1 MLFEKEGALGLSLEP
16 VTKPRE
22 PGVKLKAVKDGS
34 PAVVLDRPSC
44 CTTLEPGALLVALQE
59 GGKAAVGLREMPYA
73 GVIGQLKA
81 CGRPLTLHFE
91 TVTSGAGVA
100 KAPAGRPPAAGAPPP
115 GVAPSTSI
123 ATVDTPRK
131 GTETHDVTITAPG
144 ALGIV
149 WKKVETSGSKHSVPV
164 VKLVRPDSSAAAAGV
179 EMFEA
184 LVSIGDWQV
193 IGKNYSDV
201 IARIKGERPLRLSF
215 AKEKIHLQAK
225 ATFVTQVR
233 CTPGRCPVTA
243 VTWPEKSSCLQGP
256 LGFRWE
262 AGPKQAGEPTV
273 VRFEKEGPLGK
284 S

>member
-59 GGKAAVGLREMPYA
+59 GGKAAVGLGEMPYA

-100 KAPAGRPPAAGAPPP
+100 KAPAGRPP

-164 VKLVRPDSSAAAAGV
+164 VKLVRSDSSAAAAGV

-215 AKEKIHLQAK
+215 AKEKVHLEAK

-233 CTPGRCPVTA
+233 CPRSRCPVAA
-243 VTWPEKSSCLQGP
+243 VRGLKTRPAAGPAWPQVG
-256 LGFRWE
+256 GWAE
-262 AGPKQAGEPTV
+262 AGGRTHGCEV
-273 VRFEKEGPLGK
+273 
-284 S
+284 

>member
-115 GVAPSTSI
+115 GGVAPSTSI

-131 GTETHDVTITAPG
+131 GTGTHDVTITAPG

-164 VKLVRPDSSAAAAGV
+164 VKLVRPGSSAAAAGV

-215 AKEKIHLQAK
+215 AKEKVHLEAK

-233 CTPGRCPVTA
+233 RHTPCCPCHCCHVA
-243 VTWPEKSSCLQGP
+243 
-256 LGFRWE
+256 
-262 AGPKQAGEPTV
+262 
-273 VRFEKEGPLGK
+273 
-284 S
+284 